1 MRLGEVLN
9 LKIKNIEFEQNLFY
23 IDIAKNDNQRIIPI
37 SQTLKEEILEYIEKT
52 PFILENHDFL
62 LCIDYENKLKQTNVN
77 RYFYKALNY
86 CGLKNLESRSPRIHD
101 FRHTFAVMSLTQLQK
116 SEENINL
123 FEYPQTTG

>member
-1 MRLGEVLN
+1 MYRSATWEVLN

-62 LCIDYENKLKQTNVN
+62 LCIDYENKLKQTNV
-77 RYFYKALNY
+77 LNTH
-86 CGLKNLESRSPRIHD
+86 I
-101 FRHTFAVMSLTQLQK
+101 
-116 SEENINL
+116 
-123 FEYPQTTG
+123 PQVTVKLRNDSFNFLGIYV